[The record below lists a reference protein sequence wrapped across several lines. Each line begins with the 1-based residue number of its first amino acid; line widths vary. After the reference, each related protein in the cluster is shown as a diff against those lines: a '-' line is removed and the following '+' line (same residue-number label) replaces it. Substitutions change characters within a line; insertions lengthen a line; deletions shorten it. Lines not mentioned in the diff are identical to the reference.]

1 MVKSE
6 TGEAIRKFIHE
17 EILCRWG
24 AVSEIVTDNGTAF
37 VAATEYL
44 AKTYGIR
51 HIRISAYNSQ
61 ANRIIKR
68 RHLDVQEALL
78 KACEGEAAKW
88 SRYAHSVF

>member
-6 TGEAIRKFIHE
+6 TEEAIGKFIHE
-17 EILCRWG
+17 EILCCWG

-51 HIRISAYNSQ
+51 HIWISAYNSQ
-61 ANRIIKR
+61 ANKIIER

-78 KACEGEAAKW
+78 KACEGEAVK
-88 SRYAHSVF
+88 